1 VVVRVRA
8 ALLFAL
14 ALAAIAAGCGAGETE
29 PEDAVVTA
37 GQVVDRFRQEA
48 GSPLLR
54 VGGDDPAFEQLSFG
68 LNPPK
73 RLLDRYGV
81 FSIYVV
87 KPDRP
92 EAMDSLLRD
101 KGTGAPLE
109 ADGNGVYW
117 ERDTQS
123 RSWVA
128 YKRYGA
134 NAVLVWYGESPERV
148 ADARFRRLDRVLRT
162 VEQDS
167 VG

>member
-1 VVVRVRA
+1 VSVRVRIVLLA
-8 ALLFAL
+8 LFAFT
-14 ALAAIAAGCGAGETE
+14 ALAAGCGAGE
-29 PEDAVVTA
+29 PELEETVLEA

-48 GSPLLR
+48 GSPRLR
-54 VGGDDPAFEQLSFG
+54 VSSGDPAFEQLSFG

-73 RLLDRYGV
+73 RLLERYGV

-87 KPDRP
+87 DPDRP
-92 EAMDSLLRD
+92 EAMESLLRD
-101 KGTGAPLE
+101 KATGTPLKPD
-109 ADGNGVYW
+109 ANGVYW

-148 ADARFRRLDRVLRT
+148 ADARFRRLDRVLAA
-162 VEQDS
+162 VEGDALS
-167 VG
+167 